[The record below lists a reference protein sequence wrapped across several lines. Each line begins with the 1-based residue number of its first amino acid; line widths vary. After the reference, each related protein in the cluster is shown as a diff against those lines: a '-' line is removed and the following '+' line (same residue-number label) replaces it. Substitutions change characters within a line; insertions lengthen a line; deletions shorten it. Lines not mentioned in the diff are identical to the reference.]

1 MKRLPRPVL
10 QALPAVFGLLL
21 AFAIAGSRGLHAA
34 SGAVRWAA
42 LSDGCFVSGIL
53 ETGFGALLRISQT
66 GFFDIFSFAAHSL
79 LVLFT
84 PLRRPEDMPDYLTW
98 RALRAERR
106 PRPGRALLA
115 AGLLF
120 LLASALLLVLSR
132 QQSI

>member
-21 AFAIAGSRGLHAA
+21 AFAVAGSRGLHAA

-66 GFFDIFSFAAHSL
+66 GFICHVPLLYGNLSEYAVANRTNTLCSFA
-79 LVLFT
+79 
-84 PLRRPEDMPDYLTW
+84 
-98 RALRAERR
+98 
-106 PRPGRALLA
+106 
-115 AGLLF
+115 
-120 LLASALLLVLSR
+120 
-132 QQSI
+132 